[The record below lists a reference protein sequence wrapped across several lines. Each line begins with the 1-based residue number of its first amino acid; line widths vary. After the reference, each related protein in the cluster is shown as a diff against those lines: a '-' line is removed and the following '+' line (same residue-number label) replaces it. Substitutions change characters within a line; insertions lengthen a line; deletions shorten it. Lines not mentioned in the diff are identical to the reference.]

1 MPALPFANVPALSCV
16 ITLLA
21 AMPVR
26 AEPTVTESVQYYD
39 VTGATAREVRA
50 SLNREG
56 PISGTDGKRY
66 DAVCRWNVAWKFE
79 YRRGNGSCAIASAST
94 EVKITITFPRLKADG
109 TTSASLVKA
118 FASYSEKLMVH
129 EKGHAQNAIDAARK
143 IEAGILALRPEPN
156 CEAMRNAANN
166 RGHALIKEANQ
177 ADLDYDSR
185 TQHGATQGARFPQ

>member
-1 MPALPFANVPALSCV
+1 MPALPFANVPALSFV
-16 ITLLA
+16 IALLA

-94 EVKITITFPRLKADG
+94 EVKITITFPRLKADE

-156 CEAMRNAANN
+156 CDAMRNAANN
-166 RGHALIKEANQ
+166 LGYALIKEANQ